1 MLAVDECT
9 VGCVASKRGDPFG
22 LGCAKAK
29 DRDDREEEEDC
40 LKEEEKTVDTPEEVR
55 SEEEEDET
63 VGGGGC
69 RGSTDEDITFSAT
82 AFSCRVSRGSLVSLA
97 SFGSLR
103 CLSLRLNNLLIPL
116 ILALLIKCAFG

>member
-22 LGCAKAK
+22 LGCANAK

-55 SEEEEDET
+55 REEEEDET

-82 AFSCRVSRGSLVSLA
+82 AFSRRVSLVSLA

-103 CLSLRLNNLLIPL
+103 CLSRRLNNLLIPL